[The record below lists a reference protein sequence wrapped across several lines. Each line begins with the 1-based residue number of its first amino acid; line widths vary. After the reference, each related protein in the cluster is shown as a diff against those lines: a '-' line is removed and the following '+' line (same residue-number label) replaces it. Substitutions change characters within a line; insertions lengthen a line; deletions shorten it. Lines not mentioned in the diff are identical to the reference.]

1 MHDETLLPP
10 GVTPRPD
17 KGDREERLSIPMR
30 ETEKRRFMS
39 LCQALNVSMSAVSRS
54 LIAQWMEEVEERLA
68 RESARKGA
76 A

>member
-1 MHDETLLPP
+1 MNDAKLLPP

-30 ETEKRRFMS
+30 ETEKRRFLR

-54 LIAQWMEEVEERLA
+54 LINQWMDEVEERLA
-68 RESARKGA
+68 KEASRKGA